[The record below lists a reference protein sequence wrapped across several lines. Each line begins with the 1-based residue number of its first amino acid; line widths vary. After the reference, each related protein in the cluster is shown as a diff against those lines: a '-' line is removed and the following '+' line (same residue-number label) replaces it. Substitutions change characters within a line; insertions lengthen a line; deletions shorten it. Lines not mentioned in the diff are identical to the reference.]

1 MITPEAVEELIH
13 RRSSSLSIDRERPV
27 DDSLI
32 DRLAAVAQA
41 APNHGKTRPL
51 RIAAVRGDARLA
63 LGNAIGD
70 AMAARGDAE
79 NRVEKARIK
88 YSRAPLV
95 LVVASAAG
103 EDDHETR
110 ENEYSVAAG
119 MQNAL
124 LLLESMGLI
133 SLWSSPNEGCNDAIT
148 SFCRFAPTD
157 HVVGI
162 FYVGWPQRELPRKER
177 PAPVVV
183 RLGE

>member
-1 MITPEAVEELIH
+1 MITPEDVEELIH
-13 RRSSSLSIDRERPV
+13 RRSSSLSIDRERGV

-79 NRVEKARIK
+79 NRVEKARTK
-88 YSRAPLV
+88 YTRAPLV

-133 SLWSSPNEGCNDAIT
+133 SLWSSPNDGCNDAIT
-148 SFCRFAPTD
+148 SFCGFAPTD
-157 HVVGI
+157 RVVGI
-162 FYVGWPQRELPRKER
+162 FYIGWPQRELPRKER
-177 PAPVVV
+177 PAPVIV
-183 RLGE
+183 RLGK